1 MPSGCFKEQN
11 NVCRRFPH
19 MIETPQQVLE
29 SSFRIAWDYLEATG
43 ELGQPDAA
51 AAVLLDAIGTMMS
64 RGEYRTLLLSN
75 RAITAYQRRHAKQDF
90 ALVS

>member
-1 MPSGCFKEQN
+1 
-11 NVCRRFPH
+11 

-29 SSFRIAWDYLEATG
+29 RSFRIAWDYLEATG
-43 ELGQPDAA
+43 QLRQPDAA

-75 RAITAYQRRHAKQDF
+75 RAITAYQRWHAERDF